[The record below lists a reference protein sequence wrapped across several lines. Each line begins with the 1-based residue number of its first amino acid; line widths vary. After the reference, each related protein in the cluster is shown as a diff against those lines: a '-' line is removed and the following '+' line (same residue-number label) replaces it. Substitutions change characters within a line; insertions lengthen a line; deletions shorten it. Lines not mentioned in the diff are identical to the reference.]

1 LKKKPSKQSVRPDGR
16 RKVMPV
22 LPPPRLGGVG
32 TTSLGMGGF
41 EELDSYNEGMLW
53 RGLNAV
59 K

>member
-1 LKKKPSKQSVRPDGR
+1 
-16 RKVMPV
+16 MPV